1 MSKSAILEKSV
12 ATKDEPQSSNPSP
25 SGSGLHGSKD
35 YVTNPFV
42 MRHGRRYLRDPSLP
56 YPLPVDLPELHRQSL
71 RTLMLMQVF
80 GKPFCSP
87 FLEDNPP
94 RKILEI
100 ACGSALWSS
109 AYHDYLVHRGVPN
122 ASFTGL
128 DIAPLAPNLSER
140 GMNWRFV
147 QHDLRKSPLPF
158 PDEEFDLVFVKD
170 TGFWAATV
178 GLKVD
183 PLSEPLRLLKPGG
196 ALEVWDSDYTIRTL
210 LPHPP
215 IAFSVADED
224 QEQAQL
230 TATYTTAPGTPFT
243 LAQNSYLHDYNS
255 WVEKALDKRK
265 VTAVPCA
272 LVGLVFSG
280 EVETLRGIGSRR
292 IAIPFGEIRWEREGI
307 GGRPLE
313 IRKPGR
319 RRLSTTDLRPP
330 TKDDGRQLRRQ
341 NLNANQAALRRTAL
355 LTVVQMIESLEPM
368 LKEASGKNQ
377 DEWDRW
383 WAGMTTD
390 LLEQKGTASGECL
403 EVGAWWG
410 QKQ

>member
-1 MSKSAILEKSV
+1 
-12 ATKDEPQSSNPSP
+12 
-25 SGSGLHGSKD
+25 
-35 YVTNPFV
+35 
-42 MRHGRRYLRDPSLP
+42 
-56 YPLPVDLPELHRQSL
+56 
-71 RTLMLMQVF
+71 MQVF

-87 FLEDNPP
+87 FLEDRPP
-94 RKILEI
+94 KKILEI

-109 AYHDYLVHRGVPN
+109 VCHDYLARSGISD

-128 DIAPLAPNLSER
+128 DIAPLAPDLNER
-140 GMNWRFV
+140 GINWRFV

-158 PDEEFDLVFVKD
+158 PDGEFDLIFVKD
-170 TGFWAATV
+170 TSFWAATA

-215 IAFSVADED
+215 IAPSIADED
-224 QEQAQL
+224 QEQAEF

-243 LAQNSYLHDYNS
+243 VAQNLYLQDYNS
-255 WVEKALDKRK
+255 WVEKALDKRRL
-265 VTAVPCA
+265 TAVPCA
-272 LVGLVFSG
+272 LVGLVISG
-280 EVETLRGIGSRR
+280 EPEALGSVGSRR
-292 IAIPFGEIRWEREGI
+292 IAIPFGEVRWEREGV
-307 GGRPLE
+307 RVHSSDTK
-313 IRKPGR
+313 KPGR
-319 RRLSTTDLRPP
+319 RRLSTSGPMVTV
-330 TKDDGRQLRRQ
+330 KEDGKQLRRST
-341 NLNANQAALRRTAL
+341 LNANQAALRRTTL

-368 LKEASGKNQ
+368 LKEASGKTQ

>member
-1 MSKSAILEKSV
+1 
-12 ATKDEPQSSNPSP
+12 
-25 SGSGLHGSKD
+25 
-35 YVTNPFV
+35 
-42 MRHGRRYLRDPSLP
+42 MRHGRRYLRDPTIP

-87 FLEDNPP
+87 FSKERPP
-94 RKILEI
+94 KKILEI

-109 AYHDYLVHRGVPN
+109 TCHEYLVRCGISDV
-122 ASFTGL
+122 SFTGL
-128 DIAPLAPNLSER
+128 DIASLAPNLNER
-140 GMNWRFV
+140 GVNWRFV

-178 GLKVD
+178 GLKAD
-183 PLSEPLRLLKPGG
+183 PLSEPLRLLRPGG

-215 IAFSVADED
+215 VAFSVADKD
-224 QEQAQL
+224 QEQAEL

-243 LAQNSYLHDYNS
+243 VAQNSYLKDYNS
-255 WVEKALDKRK
+255 WVQEALDRRRL
-265 VTAVPCA
+265 TAVPCA

-280 EVETLRGIGSRR
+280 EPEALGGVGSRR
-292 IAIPFGEIRWEREGI
+292 IAIPFGEVRWEREGV
-307 GGRPLE
+307 GDRRSGTKKPARRP
-313 IRKPGR
+313 
-319 RRLSTTDLRPP
+319 LSTTAS
-330 TKDDGRQLRRQ
+330 KASAKEDGKQSRHHSLD
-341 NLNANQAALRRTAL
+341 ANQAALRRTAL

-368 LKEASGKNQ
+368 LKEASGKTQ

-383 WAGMTTD
+383 WAGMTAD

>member
-1 MSKSAILEKSV
+1 M
-12 ATKDEPQSSNPSP
+12 
-25 SGSGLHGSKD
+25 
-35 YVTNPFV
+35 TNPFAI
-42 MRHGRRYLRDPSLP
+42 RHGRRYLRDPTVP

-71 RTLMLMQVF
+71 RTLMSMHVF
-80 GKPFCSP
+80 GKPFCAP
-87 FLEDNPP
+87 FLEERPP

-109 AYHDYLVHRGVPN
+109 ACHDYLVRSGVSD

-128 DIAPLAPNLSER
+128 DIAPLAPDLNER
-140 GMNWRFV
+140 GMKWRFV

-170 TGFWAATV
+170 TGFWAVTA
-178 GLKVD
+178 GLKAD

-210 LPHPP
+210 LPNPP
-215 IAFSVADED
+215 IVPGIAEED
-224 QEQAQL
+224 QEQAEF

-243 LAQNSYLHDYNS
+243 IAQNPYLQDYNS
-255 WVEKALDKRK
+255 WIEKALDKRRL
-265 VTAVPCA
+265 TAVPCA

-280 EVETLRGIGSRR
+280 EPETLGSVGSRR
-292 IAIPFGEIRWEREGI
+292 IAIPFGEVRWEREGI
-307 GGRPLE
+307 GGQCSDPT
-313 IRKPGR
+313 KPGR
-319 RRLSTTDLRPP
+319 RRLSTSGPMVTA
-330 TKDDGRQLRRQ
+330 KEEGKQLRRSA
-341 NLNANQAALRRTAL
+341 LNANQAAVRRTAL
-355 LTVVQMIESLEPM
+355 LTVVQLIESLEPM
-368 LKEASGKNQ
+368 LKEASGKTQ
-377 DEWDRW
+377 TEWDRW

-390 LLEQKGTASGECL
+390 LLEQRGTVSGECL